1 MNGSQV
7 QQDNQDKPVIESRAW
22 LSYILDNYATVDEAV
37 KAIRSDVRLAAAHMP
52 IDYASDTKHI
62 AIEDVSGDSAII
74 EIDNGKVNIYHD
86 KNYRVMT
93 NPPSYDKQLQNLAK
107 YQNAKRSEIP
117 GGLEADER
125 LVRASYDLKNL
136 PQPDNKNQAQGFIL
150 SVLNNVAYP
159 IGSPAEPSE
168 QQVTDMYAKYSKRP
182 DQNKGIGTY
191 WTAIADLSHAEYH
204 FKSAFA
210 ASQVWVP
217 LHDINF
223 SQGQPVRKIA
233 HLNDY
238 AQQGWEA
245 LVVIVVLALL
255 VSNDRKKIR
264 PRYIIQLL
272 VIEAALAYFFLHS
285 ASGLGVIKHVA
296 DFFAILLAFAAQGSD
311 FVFGGMSNQGLAF
324 IFLGVLCPII
334 FISALIGILQH
345 FRILPLVIPRLNG
358 MGKLESFNA
367 VSTLVL
373 GQSENFIAYKGI
385 IADIS
390 PRRMY
395 TMAATAM
402 STVSMSIVG
411 AYMAMIDAQYVVAAL
426 ILNMFSTF
434 IILSIINP
442 YQVDDEPEL
451 KLNKL
456 HEEQSFFEMLG
467 EYILAGFKIAMIIA
481 AMLIGFIALIAAV
494 NAIFAAIFAAIFGIS
509 FQQILGY
516 VFYPLAWLIGIPAPD
531 ALRAGSIMATK
542 LVANEFVAMIEL
554 KKIATELSPRGLGI
568 LSVFLVSFAN
578 FASIGIVAGAIK
590 GLNERQGQRG
600 FPLWPEAGL
609 RLHAGQPAFGGGCR
623 AGVSKFFVIYFY
635 RFYK

>member
-1 MNGSQV
+1 MSQIL
-7 QQDNQDKPVIESRAW
+7 QFTLALAVI
-22 LSYILDNYATVDEAV
+22 I
-37 KAIRSDVRLAAAHMP
+37 
-52 IDYASDTKHI
+52 
-62 AIEDVSGDSAII
+62 
-74 EIDNGKVNIYHD
+74 
-86 KNYRVMT
+86 
-93 NPPSYDKQLQNLAK
+93 
-107 YQNAKRSEIP
+107 
-117 GGLEADER
+117 
-125 LVRASYDLKNL
+125 
-136 PQPDNKNQAQGFIL
+136 
-150 SVLNNVAYP
+150 
-159 IGSPAEPSE
+159 
-168 QQVTDMYAKYSKRP
+168 
-182 DQNKGIGTY
+182 
-191 WTAIADLSHAEYH
+191 
-204 FKSAFA
+204 
-210 ASQVWVP
+210 
-217 LHDINF
+217 
-223 SQGQPVRKIA
+223 
-233 HLNDY
+233 
-238 AQQGWEA
+238 
-245 LVVIVVLALL
+245 VLALL

-272 VIEAALAYFFLHS
+272 VIETALAYFFLHS
-285 ASGLGVIKHVA
+285 ESGLGVIKHVA
-296 DFFAILLAFAAQGSD
+296 GFFETLLAFAAEGSD
-311 FVFGGMSNQGLAF
+311 FVFGNMSKEGLAF

-345 FRILPLVIPRLNG
+345 FRILPLIIRAIGTLLSKVNG

-411 AYMAMIDAQYVVAAL
+411 AYMVMIDAQYVVAAL

-442 YQVDDEPEL
+442 YQVEDEPEL

-456 HEEQSFFEMLG
+456 HEDQSFFEMLG

-494 NAIFAAIFAAIFGIS
+494 NAIFAAILGIS
-509 FQQILGY
+509 FQQLLGY
-516 VFYPLAWLIGIPAPD
+516 AFYPLAWLIGIPAAD
-531 ALRAGSIMATK
+531 ALQAGSIMATK

-554 KKIATELSPRGLGI
+554 KKIAAEMSPRGLGI

-590 GLNERQGQRG
+590 GLHEHQGNVVSRFG
-600 FPLWPEAGL
+600 LKLVYGSTLVSLLSAAVAGL
-609 RLHAGQPAFGGGCR
+609 VL
-623 AGVSKFFVIYFY
+623 
-635 RFYK
+635 